1 MPSGNTPTLYRF
13 PKFED
18 LTHPEPIWADNLSAL
33 KGQAGSLLE
42 RSMPYQE
49 KGYIEVDDAAT
60 KLQGWYWDAA
70 KKLNK
75 VLEPGKTVSVREGK
89 TLCGN
94 LWAAVNNAQKGQQ

>member
-13 PKFED
+13 PKVED
-18 LTHPEPIWADNLSAL
+18 LKDPQPTWSSNLQTL
-33 KGQAGSLLE
+33 KEQAGSLLE
-42 RSMPYQE
+42 RSGPYQE
-49 KGYIEVDDAAT
+49 SGYPEIDDAAT